1 LYIPGILV
9 YTRYT
14 GIFTVRASLRFSPNS
29 VEESCFSLPR
39 IFDMNQT
46 DKNTLASLR
55 KRADEGEEFNP
66 TLLARFN
73 DLVAQEARSGKRKHH
88 LFIIHRSSPC
98 LLPFPV
104 LY

>member
-1 LYIPGILV
+1 
-9 YTRYT
+9 
-14 GIFTVRASLRFSPNS
+14 
-29 VEESCFSLPR
+29 
-39 IFDMNQT
+39 MNET

-88 LFIIHRSSPC
+88 PFTSIVLRLDFVFSCLFSSCIFTCC
-98 LLPFPV
+98 LICVAFHSLGFK
-104 LY
+104 LDNSNFC